1 MTAYAW
7 RRLCRASLRLAIS
20 KAAADPCETIEDQ
33 MADRQIGGLRDSV
46 DERLVTLLRRN
57 ARMTL
62 TALAQE
68 LALSRT
74 AVQARMARL
83 ERDKVIVG
91 YQAILGERGDAGAD
105 EGLGAVLSITFS
117 QRPCL
122 PVVQKFRHW
131 PEIDHYYSVT
141 GPNDAFVV
149 VRVANAPALAQ
160 LVDRLSGLDGVA
172 EVRSAVVL
180 KDD

>member
-1 MTAYAW
+1 MSKTAVEPG
-7 RRLCRASLRLAIS
+7 
-20 KAAADPCETIEDQ
+20 KMIENQ
-33 MADRQIGGLRDSV
+33 MAHRQIGGIRDSI
-46 DERLVTLLRRN
+46 DEKLVSLLCRN

-91 YQAILGERGDAGAD
+91 YRAVIGERQDGGDD
-105 EGLGAVLSITFS
+105 DSLMAVLSLTFS

-122 PVVQKFRHW
+122 PVVEKFRHW
-131 PEIDHYYSVT
+131 PEITSYYSVT
-141 GPNDAFVV
+141 GPLDAYMV
-149 VRVANAPALAQ
+149 VRVHSAQDLAR
-160 LVDRLSGLDGVA
+160 LVDRLSAVAGVGS
-172 EVRSAVVL
+172 VRSAVVL
-180 KDD
+180 KADFD

>member
-1 MTAYAW
+1 MV
-7 RRLCRASLRLAIS
+7 
-20 KAAADPCETIEDQ
+20 
-33 MADRQIGGLRDSV
+33 DRQIGGLRDSV
-46 DERLVTLLRRN
+46 DARLVSLLRRN

-91 YQAILGERGDAGAD
+91 YQAILGAGPDAGAD
-105 EGLGAVLSITFS
+105 DGLGAVLSITFS

-131 PEIDHYYSVT
+131 PEIVHHYSVT
-141 GPNDAFVV
+141 GPHDAYVM
-149 VRVANAPALAQ
+149 VRVENARALSQ
-160 LVDRLSGLDGVA
+160 LVDRLSALDGVA
-172 EVRSAVVL
+172 KVESAVVL

>member
-1 MTAYAW
+1 MSKTAAH
-7 RRLCRASLRLAIS
+7 
-20 KAAADPCETIEDQ
+20 PGETTEIP
-33 MADRQIGGLRDSV
+33 MAGRQIGGIRDAT
-46 DERLVTLLRRN
+46 DEKLVSLLRRN

-62 TALAQE
+62 TALAHE

-91 YQAILGERGDAGAD
+91 YRAVLGEGRDGDD
-105 EGLGAVLSITFS
+105 DGLGAVLSITFS

-131 PEIDHYYSVT
+131 PEIAHYYSVT
-141 GPNDAFVV
+141 GPNDAYVV
-149 VRVANAPALAQ
+149 VKVDNAQALAE
-160 LVDRLSGLDGVA
+160 LVDRLSALAGVA
-172 EVRSAVVL
+172 SVRSAVVL
-180 KDD
+180 KADLD